1 MAGGKFIKTV
11 SKDRPGTYTNFE
23 DIDPS
28 LATAGGAGSGGGGG
42 GGNIKPDDYLIGK
55 IVAMTVGCPSS
66 NTIKD
71 FVAAAEDIYCGA
83 TIFN

>member
-23 DIDPS
+23 DTDPS
-28 LATAGGAGSGGGGG
+28 LATGGGAGTGGGGG
-42 GGNIKPDDYLIGK
+42 GGNIKPDDYLFGK
-55 IVAMTVGCPSS
+55 IVTVTVGCPSS

-71 FVAAAEDIYCGA
+71 FAAAAEDIYCSA

>member
-1 MAGGKFIKTV
+1 MAGGRFIKTV

-23 DIDPS
+23 DTES
-28 LATAGGAGSGGGGG
+28 ALATGGGAGTGGGGG
-42 GGNIKPDDYLIGK
+42 GGNIKPGDYLFGK
-55 IVAMTVGCPSS
+55 VVAVTAECLSS

-71 FVAAAEDIYCGA
+71 FAAAAEDIYCGA